1 MLASPELQVPD
12 SLPSSGGLDDVSEPK
27 IQHFDLFCNGT
38 HQLAILD
45 RDSNTR
51 ANESALDVSL

>member
-12 SLPSSGGLDDVSEPK
+12 SLPGSRGLDNVSEPE
-27 IQHFDLFCNGT
+27 IQHFDIVCDQT
-38 HQLAILD
+38 YQLAILD

-51 ANESALDVSL
+51 ANESALDVGL